1 MSSNSNFETVVK
13 WIVVIILAV
22 VALKVV
28 ATVLGIAF
36 FLGGFLLWRV
46 LPLVL
51 VAWLLFKV
59 IEWLRGKNDGSSSQS
74 TMDI

>member
-1 MSSNSNFETVVK
+1 MSSNSNFETVIK

-22 VALKVV
+22 VALKVI

-51 VAWLLFKV
+51 VAWVLYKV
-59 IEWLRGKNDGSSSQS
+59 IEWLRSDRSGSSSS
-74 TMDI
+74 MDI